1 MDRRTVG
8 GLSGYQLA
16 AITGTAVVGSVTA
29 AVSVLLIVRRRT
41 RAMIA
46 RGQQEPK
53 LESSSTAEATRQ
65 EATGPEIPRHF
76 SEELLIPGLTHTGVE
91 IVQEDES
98 NGRSPEGV

>member
-8 GLSGYQLA
+8 GLSGYHLA

-41 RAMIA
+41 RAMIV
-46 RGQQEPK
+46 RGQQESK
-53 LESSSTAEATRQ
+53 LESSSAAEATRK

-76 SEELLIPGLTHTGVE
+76 SEELLIPGLTHSGVE